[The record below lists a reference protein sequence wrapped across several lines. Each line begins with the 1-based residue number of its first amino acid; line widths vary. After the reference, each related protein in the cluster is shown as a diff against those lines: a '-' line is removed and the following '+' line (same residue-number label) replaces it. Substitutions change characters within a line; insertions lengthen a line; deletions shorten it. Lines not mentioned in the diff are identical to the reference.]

1 LARRALRN
9 IFKTSYSVEITL
21 TQTEMGFVDT
31 EMISYLILSTS
42 LFVVSPALL
51 QDEQRQRQLETKF
64 NNILAKNDVKD
75 VNEIIQRALLRY
87 FILKTE
93 LSCPQQL

>member
-1 LARRALRN
+1 
-9 IFKTSYSVEITL
+9 
-21 TQTEMGFVDT
+21 MGFVDT

-93 LSCPQQL
+93 L

>member
-1 LARRALRN
+1 
-9 IFKTSYSVEITL
+9 
-21 TQTEMGFVDT
+21 MGFVDT

-93 LSCPQQL
+93 

>member
-1 LARRALRN
+1 
-9 IFKTSYSVEITL
+9 
-21 TQTEMGFVDT
+21 MGFVDT

-64 NNILAKNDVKD
+64 NNILAKNGVKD

-93 LSCPQQL
+93 L

>member
-93 LSCPQQL
+93 L

>member
-1 LARRALRN
+1 
-9 IFKTSYSVEITL
+9 
-21 TQTEMGFVDT
+21 MGFVDT

-64 NNILAKNDVKD
+64 NNILAKNNVKD

-93 LSCPQQL
+93 L

>member
-1 LARRALRN
+1 
-9 IFKTSYSVEITL
+9 
-21 TQTEMGFVDT
+21 MGFVDT